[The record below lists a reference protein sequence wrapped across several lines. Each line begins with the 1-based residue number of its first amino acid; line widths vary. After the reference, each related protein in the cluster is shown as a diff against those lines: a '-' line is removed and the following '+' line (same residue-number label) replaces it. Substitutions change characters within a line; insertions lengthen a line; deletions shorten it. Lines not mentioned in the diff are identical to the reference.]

1 MTPRLEDFV
10 KKTPQ
15 ALAEVQGYASYG
27 PRQSPHTQK
36 ISGAPQYAGSWGED
50 WDLIYADSRCVE
62 EFCEIYERESL
73 TESDKFALCNCSL
86 LRMIDICG
94 RFSARTLNVTLA

>member
-1 MTPRLEDFV
+1 MPHMDHDN
-10 KKTPQ
+10 
-15 ALAEVQGYASYG
+15 
-27 PRQSPHTQK
+27 PHTLK
-36 ISGAPQYAGSWGED
+36 KLAALLNIPDLGGED